1 MVEGIEIYPK
11 DIKKNGNFGSQNEDD
26 YFFNWWG
33 GNLRGVADNPIDLG
47 NRQTSW
53 FIPLMITVR
62 QSMSSRGS
70 KAAIHMILFIRTA
83 GMITGSIFRTKI

>member
-47 NRQTSW
+47 NRQNKLVYS
-53 FIPLMITVR
+53 PHDYGPAVYE
-62 QSMSSRGS
+62 QRGS